1 MSGAPQSSSWLAP
14 SPPNLAIEISS
25 RRVTVAGISAS
36 GRGLSVTSY
45 ASEPLLPGVVTPA
58 LTGQN
63 LRDRQSVVGALRRAL
78 DKAGLRSAGRAALI
92 VPDAVARVT
101 LVEFKALP
109 PRAADLDSLLRGR
122 LRKSAPFPIDE
133 ARLTHFVAHAEGA
146 GATLAA
152 VVARHDVLA
161 EYESVADE
169 IGIHAGIVDLA
180 SLNVANAVIAG
191 AAAEGDWLLIC
202 LTPEATALAIM
213 RGDKL
218 MFYRQRATLDDE
230 PLGALVHQTA
240 MYHEDRLGGS
250 KFARVWLCGAALIAS
265 GADRARREIGDL
277 LGVGVQPVDIR
288 PVARLMDHLRA
299 APDVLDAI
307 AAPVGV
313 LIRERQAA

>member
-240 MYHEDRLGGS
+240 MYHEDRLGGAR
-250 KFARVWLCGAALIAS
+250 FARVWLCGAAGY
-265 GADRARREIGDL
+265 GATGESARRDIEQR
-277 LGVGVQPVDIR
+277 LGLAVQAVDVQPAVS
-288 PVARLMDHLRA
+288 LRDRGA
-299 APDVLDAI
+299 ATAETLDAL

-313 LIRERQAA
+313 LVREMKAA